1 MPPLVLTEEQKAA
14 ALLRGGAD
22 LKFLLE
28 RNDVPPDVMAKW
40 FHIGVVTL
48 EKFANIAKDV
58 DDLTEVLRDH
68 MGIDPAS
75 TLEDRVKVAAVS
87 CAWTNAR
94 TRVQRAAEVEAE
106 MDSKEWVKPVMSSEW
121 LAM

>member
-14 ALLRGGAD
+14 ALLRGGED

-48 EKFANIAKDV
+48 EKFANIARMLV
-58 DDLTEVLRDH
+58 TLRRSS
-68 MGIDPAS
+68 GIIWA
-75 TLEDRVKVAAVS
+75 
-87 CAWTNAR
+87 
-94 TRVQRAAEVEAE
+94 
-106 MDSKEWVKPVMSSEW
+106 
-121 LAM
+121 